1 MHLSKMSTLKE
12 ILADSEGKAIVEKY
26 IGEEIN
32 NPMLQMAMEMN
43 LETIAMAAGDKM
55 PATLIEAIDRDLRN
69 IGKEEINVEAKDM
82 TYIIGKND
90 ISEGWLFTKSEVDVK
105 NPEMTDAE
113 AINIP
118 HTWNALDGQ
127 DGGNDYHRGECFY
140 KKELLIDESYN
151 SKNLYLEFEAAN
163 SVAKVYVNG
172 KFLTVHRGGYSTF
185 RVNITDVVKFDE
197 ANIILVS
204 VDNSHIEEV
213 YPLMADFTFGGGLYR
228 KVSLQVTNDVHFD
241 MMDHGSPA
249 VFVSQ
254 KNITDELAVIGIDA
268 KMVNEAVEPVKVKWT
283 AELKDHEGNVLKQ
296 VAQEA
301 IVHDQATFIDEMSLE
316 NPTLWQGV
324 ENPYLYTVESKLF
337 VNNELVDDRIIPT
350 GLRYYVVDPEKG
362 FFLNGKPWK
371 LNGVSRHQC
380 RRDMGWALT
389 EKEQIED
396 MEIIKEMGANSIRLA
411 HYQHNQY
418 FYDLC
423 DLYGM
428 VIWAEIPY
436 ISMSSKTDPTGENA
450 KSQMVELIR
459 QNYNHSSICF
469 WGVQNEITIAGQL
482 NRTPDIVK
490 SLNELTKKEDPYRV
504 TTQAQVG
511 HHPDEDGMN
520 YITDTLA
527 YNKYYGWYYD
537 EVEDFDVWLTNFK
550 QKNPNTPLGI
560 SEYGCEAILQYHTDE
575 PKRSD
580 YTEEYQT
587 LYHEKVLQIFDKH
600 EQIWGTY
607 VWNMF
612 DFACDMRDEGGVKGM
627 NNKGL
632 VTHDRKTRKDSFY
645 WYKANWA
652 SEPVLHLTSKRFVDR
667 VSSEI
672 EVKVYSNL
680 DSVTLFVNG
689 EEIGTM
695 TSDNHVFKFE
705 NVKITDGNNDLKVV
719 SGEHV
724 DTSIVNKV
732 DEANESYICTDQ
744 SDHAVDNWFDDAGL
758 DTDIKELE
766 YPDGFY
772 SIKDSI
778 GDIISNEDGDA
789 ILRKYMAAMFEHAMF
804 DMVKGMTLE
813 MIAQMQ
819 SGISEVLVY
828 NINKEL
834 NEVRK

>member
-12 ILADSEGKAIVEKY
+12 ILANEEGKKILEKHL
-26 IGEEIN
+26 GEGLN
-32 NPMLQMAMEMN
+32 NPMIKMAMPMR
-43 LETIAMAAGDKM
+43 LETISKAAGDQM
-55 PATLIEAIDRDLRN
+55 PAALVEAIDIELRK
-69 IGKEEINVEAKDM
+69 IGKEAINIEELSFDF
-82 TYIIGKND
+82 GKND
-90 ISEGWLFTKSEVDVK
+90 ISEGWDFTKSAVD
-105 NPEMTDAE
+105 PQTSEMENAE
-113 AINIP
+113 IINIP
-118 HTWNALDGQ
+118 HTWNAFDGQ
-127 DGGNDYHRGECFY
+127 DGGNDYHRAECFY
-140 KKELLIDESYN
+140 KKELVIESAFRDQE
-151 SKNLYLEFEAAN
+151 LYLEFEAAN

-172 KFLTVHRGGYSTF
+172 QLLTVHRGGYSTF
-185 RVNITDVVKFDE
+185 RTNIKDVIEYDVK
-197 ANIILVS
+197 NTILVS
-204 VDNSHIEEV
+204 VDNSHVEEI

-228 KVSLQVTNDVHFD
+228 KVSLVVVRDVHFD
-241 MMDHGSPA
+241 LMDHGSPA

-254 KNITDELAVIGIDA
+254 KAISDELAVVGLDA
-268 KMVNEAVEPVKVKWT
+268 KVINTTGVATKVKWT
-283 AELKDHEGNVLKQ
+283 NVLKDAEGT
-296 VAQEA
+296 VLKEVSQEA
-301 IVHDQATFIDEMSLE
+301 IVHEKATFTDEMTLD

-324 ENPYLYTVESKLF
+324 ENPYLYTVESSIY
-337 VNNELVDDRIIPT
+337 VNDDLKDNRIIPT
-350 GLRYYVVDPEKG
+350 GLRYYTVDAQKG
-362 FFLNGKPWK
+362 FFLNGKPWR

-380 RRDMGWALT
+380 RQDMGWALT

-423 DLYGM
+423 DQYGM

-490 SLNELTKKEDPYRV
+490 ALNDLTKIEDPYRV

-511 HHPDEDGMN
+511 HHPDEDDMN

-527 YNKYYGWYYD
+527 YNKYYGWYYN
-537 EVEDFDVWLTNFK
+537 EVEDFDTWLTSFK
-550 QKNPNTPLGI
+550 ALNPNTPLGV
-560 SEYGCEAILQYHTDE
+560 SEYGCEAILKYHTDD

-587 LYHEKVLQIFDKH
+587 LYHEKVLQIFDRH

-645 WYKANWA
+645 WYQANWA
-652 SEPVLHLTSKRFVDR
+652 KTPVLHITSKRYVDR
-667 VSSEI
+667 VNDEI
-672 EVKVYSNL
+672 TVKVYSNL
-680 DSVTLFVNG
+680 ETVTLFVNNT
-689 EEIGTM
+689 EIGTV
-695 TSDNHVFKFE
+695 TSDNHVFTFE
-705 NVKITDGNNDLKVV
+705 NVSIKDGQNDLKAI
-719 SGEHV
+719 SGEHT
-724 DTSIVNKV
+724 DESMVNKV
-732 DEANESYICTDQ
+732 AEPNETYVCTQ
-744 SDHAVDNWFDDAGL
+744 KTDHSVDNWFDDAGL
-758 DTDIKELE
+758 DQDVQPLE
-766 YPDGFY
+766 YPEGFY
-772 SIKDSI
+772 SIKDSV
-778 GDIISNEDGDA
+778 GDIISNEAGDTV
-789 ILRKYMAAMFEHAMF
+789 LRKYMKEMFEHAMF

-834 NEVRK
+834 NEISK